1 MKIAR
6 ICVLLF
12 LCFTLSFSTTLL
24 KTSFKTQ
31 NNYVDILLDFDE
43 AFNGKIRQQNA
54 NGATFLFFDNLSV
67 NDASSNDINS
77 TILENI
83 SIANIDKSLKFHIKS
98 QNKLKISATK
108 SEDSLNM
115 RVRISNATLDLS
127 AINTQKS
134 NDLDSRY
141 ISVIVVLGV
150 LCVILLIIKRMIML
164 KQKKLNAKKALEN
177 LIESKVEKKPANDEN
192 NKANFELFSA
202 DSANDVKV
210 LFEKHLDEQNKLM
223 LLNYEN
229 RKYLVLVGNSN
240 VMLDRFGEDQISNQ
254 NDFDA
259 FFEENKQKLNKYLAT
274 RQNSLNDY
282 KNKLDLS

>member
-6 ICVLLF
+6 ACVLLS
-12 LCFTLSFSTTLL
+12 LCFTLSFATTLL

-98 QNKLKISATK
+98 QNKLKISVAK

-115 RVRISNATLDLS
+115 RVRISNAALDFS

-177 LIESKVEKKPANDEN
+177 LIESKVEKKPVNDEN
-192 NKANFELFSA
+192 NKANFDLFSPNN
-202 DSANDVKV
+202 ANDVKV

-229 RKYLVLVGNSN
+229 RKYLVLVGSSN

-282 KNKLDLS
+282 KNKLDLN

>member
-6 ICVLLF
+6 ICVLLS
-12 LCFTLSFSTTLL
+12 LCCTLSFSTTLL

-115 RVRISNATLDLS
+115 RVRISNATLDFS

-177 LIESKVEKKPANDEN
+177 LIESKVEKKPVNDEN
-192 NKANFELFSA
+192 NKANFDLFSPNN
-202 DSANDVKV
+202 ANDVKV

-229 RKYLVLVGNSN
+229 RKYLVLVGSSN

-282 KNKLDLS
+282 KNKLDLN